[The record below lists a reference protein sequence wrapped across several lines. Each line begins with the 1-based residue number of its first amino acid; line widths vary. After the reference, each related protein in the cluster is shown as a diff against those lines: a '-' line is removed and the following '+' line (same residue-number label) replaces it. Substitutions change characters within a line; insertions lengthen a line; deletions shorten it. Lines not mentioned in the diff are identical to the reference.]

1 MEAADPSESFTLTVD
16 EGGYVTY
23 KYTSSRKR
31 SKLVEPSGEMAAVK
45 GVFKDRDGQNYIQVV
60 DADGDEDDD
69 HFLLVD
75 PSTNRYGEVEGE
87 ALYLPGQS
95 VKVSTELATA
105 VKAYLNGQ
113 KAGDPVTQSVKFA
126 YPDFKPEILEA
137 KEGGKRRG
145 SRRTTK
151 GGKRRGSR
159 RMKARVTRRGRR
171 SM

>member
-1 MEAADPSESFTLTVD
+1 MAAADPSESFTLTVD

-23 KYTSSRKR
+23 KSTSSRKR
-31 SKLVEPSGEMAAVK
+31 AKLVEPSGDVAVK
-45 GVFKDRDGQNYIQVV
+45 GVFKNRDGQMYIQIV
-60 DADGDEDDD
+60 DADADEDEDG
-69 HFLLVD
+69 FLSVE
-75 PSTNRYGEVEGE
+75 PSVNRYGETEGE
-87 ALYLPGQS
+87 AIYLPGRQ

-105 VKAYLNGQ
+105 VKAYLNEQ
-113 KAGDPVTQSVKFA
+113 KAGDPVTQSVTFA
-126 YPDFKPEILEA
+126 APDFKPEISDA

-145 SRRTTK
+145 PRRTTK